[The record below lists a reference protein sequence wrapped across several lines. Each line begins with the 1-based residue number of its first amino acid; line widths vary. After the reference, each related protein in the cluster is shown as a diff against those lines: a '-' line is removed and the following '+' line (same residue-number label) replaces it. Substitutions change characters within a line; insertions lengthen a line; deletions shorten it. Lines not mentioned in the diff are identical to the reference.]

1 MKNEESCIHLHYIQ
15 NLLLDLLQLVFHLH
29 HNLLHLGMIGLA
41 AQGIDF
47 AAHLLSNEAQLLS
60 LSATVLQRRDKIF
73 QVIAQALLLF
83 VDVQLLDV
91 IDEFPAPGGSC
102 HNPR

>member
-1 MKNEESCIHLHYIQ
+1 MKNPTFILHYIQ

-29 HNLLHLGMIGLA
+29 HNLLHLGMIGFA

-60 LSATVLQRRDKIF
+60 LSATVLHV
-73 QVIAQALLLF
+73 VIKYF
-83 VDVQLLDV
+83 K
-91 IDEFPAPGGSC
+91 
-102 HNPR
+102 

>member
-1 MKNEESCIHLHYIQ
+1 MKNPAFILHYIQ
-15 NLLLDLLQLVFHLH
+15 NLLLDLLQLVLHLH

-60 LSATVLQRRDKIF
+60 LSATVLQRRDEIF
-73 QVIAQALLLF
+73 QV
-83 VDVQLLDV
+83 VRNKSQLY
-91 IDEFPAPGGSC
+91 IHPFKYNNDEDGNYRQP
-102 HNPR
+102 